1 MSAEEAISTVIRR
14 LLPRIIVLCCAL
26 FAAGASAQQIDRV
39 RLIGRLAVE
48 GNVADPVQDALRA
61 GMRELGYVEGRDYR
75 IEHRNAEGHIDRLPS
90 LAQELVQLNVAVIV
104 TGTGVAT
111 RAAQRAT
118 TTIPIVALLPEDPI
132 ASGFIDSF
140 NRPGGNIT
148 GLTVR
153 NTQLTA
159 KRLELLKEILPD
171 LSRVAV
177 ISDPSVRGEVE
188 GIRTAA
194 RVLGIQIQLVEM
206 KEPYD
211 FDGAFKT
218 CKRQRVGAVM
228 LLSSPEVYINR
239 ARLGALALEYK
250 LPTDSSFH
258 DLARAGG
265 LMAYSTDVKEAFH
278 RTAYFVDRLFK
289 GAKAGDLPFEQISN
303 PRLTI
308 NLKTAKALGIN
319 IPEAVLV
326 RADEV
331 IR

>member
-1 MSAEEAISTVIRR
+1 LSAEEAIATAIRR
-14 LLPRIIVLCCAL
+14 FLLSTIVFGCAA
-26 FAAGASAQQIDRV
+26 FAACAYAQQVDRV

-48 GNVADPVQDALRA
+48 GNITDPVQDALRA

-132 ASGFIDSF
+132 TSGFIDRF

-177 ISDPSVRGEVE
+177 ISDPSVAGEVE
-188 GIRTAA
+188 GIKTAA

-211 FDGAFKT
+211 FDSAFKT
-218 CKRQRVGAVM
+218 CKRQRAGAVM

-239 ARLGALALEYK
+239 MRLGALAFEYK
-250 LPTDSSFH
+250 LPTDAPFH
-258 DLARAGG
+258 ALTKAGG
-265 LMAYSTDVKEAFH
+265 LMTYSTDVTEAFH
-278 RTAYFVDRLFK
+278 RTAYFVDRLLK
-289 GAKAGDLPFEQISN
+289 GAKASDLPFEQISN
-303 PRLTI
+303 PKLTI
-308 NLKTAKALGIN
+308 NLKTAKALGIAV
-319 IPEAVLV
+319 PETVLM